1 MIREVLCAGQGNR
14 SRRYDSAKN
23 LLGNLGLSWG
33 CIHSKSNCVLPG
45 KGSKLRRPNRRPPNR
60 LQKALKRVQEVYD
73 DTPLSAV
80 GVKLTEFLLGVQAAV
95 AADSSKS
102 VQTEAACNMVIGIIG
117 SLPQTFEDRFLFDWA
132 MIQALA
138 DQWSQGAVKLPNTV
152 IPHSSGSE
160 IWGHQRVIMPPEDK
174 ENIHF
179 VDVILVPGEDDKESI
194 NLLSYPW
201 LCHELGHLIFF
212 QHGEGFT
219 NAFKTELEKEV
230 SRLSLKAIADRGAVR
245 EKAQKV
251 IKEGRELWTPSP
263 DHHNWAHELAIDVVA
278 LWACG
283 PAYLAVF
290 QDELSKPEIDPYQI
304 DQNHPPYEVRASA
317 MHITSKRLGW
327 ETYASG
333 LTKVVS
339 DNRKSKWRDK
349 KGDRNRY
356 TALVN
361 SELINA
367 CISLALE
374 TCELLELPKCTS
386 AHLDRVND
394 ALRQGT
400 TPDFGIELIW
410 AAWVV
415 EATQGEGAYD
425 QWEKETLE
433 TLLRCITP

>member
-1 MIREVLCAGQGNR
+1 MRRSNR
-14 SRRYDSAKN
+14 
-23 LLGNLGLSWG
+23 
-33 CIHSKSNCVLPG
+33 H
-45 KGSKLRRPNRRPPNR
+45 PPNR
-60 LQKALKRVQEVYD
+60 LQKALKRVQEVYN
-73 DTPLSAV
+73 DTPLSEV
-80 GVKLTEFLLGVQAAV
+80 GVKLTEFLSGVQSAV
-95 AADSSKS
+95 DAGSSS
-102 VQTEAACNMVIGIIG
+102 PVQIEAACNMVIGIIG
-117 SLPQTFEDRFLFDWA
+117 SLPQTFEDRFLFDCA
-132 MIQALA
+132 MIQALT
-138 DQWSQGAVKLPNTV
+138 DQWRQESVKLPNTV
-152 IPHSSGSE
+152 IPRSSGSE
-160 IWGHQRVIMPPEDK
+160 IWGHQRVPMPPEDK
-174 ENIHF
+174 ESAHF

-194 NLLSYPW
+194 DFLSYPW

-212 QHGEGFT
+212 QHGEDFT
-219 NAFKTELEKEV
+219 NAFKTELDKEV
-230 SRLSLKAIADRGAVR
+230 NRLSLKAIADRGAAR

-251 IKEGRELWTPSP
+251 IKEVRELWTPSP
-263 DHHNWAHELAIDVVA
+263 DHHNWTHELAIDVVA

-317 MHITSKRLGW
+317 MNNTSKRLGW
-327 ETYASG
+327 ETHATG
-333 LTKVVS
+333 LTKAVS

-367 CISLALE
+367 CISFALK
-374 TCELLELPKCTS
+374 TCEVLKLPKCTS
-386 AHLDRVND
+386 THLDRVKD
-394 ALRQGT
+394 ILRRGE

-415 EATQGEGAYD
+415 EATQGERAYD

-433 TLLRCITP
+433 TLLKCITP